1 MGFFDKIKKKN
12 EIEDFVPKNCSII
25 EMNNYMLTD
34 IKKENLNSCY
44 CLSISKLTEISPI
57 AAPTANTIKN
67 IVENGTSKTNK
78 LYRITN
84 LGKNDSLK
92 AMKDGKTFWGAIKK
106 SDNTSAM
113 AKLKEVNPSN
123 LMALDPTIMMMSFA
137 LAGIESELG
146 EIKEISKKILSFL
159 QNDKESEI
167 ESDLQI
173 LNRSINDFRFNLNDE
188 KYLLNNHKQVM
199 DIKRTANKN
208 MLFYKK
214 EIEDDIVK
222 NKILTTSNSMKSI
235 IDEIQKKFKYYRLSL
250 YIYSF
255 STLMEILLLGN
266 YGSEYLLNKKNELDS
281 LDKEYSKIFNDS
293 LEYIKKNAGKSLES
307 NVLLGLGSAGKAI
320 GDLVE
325 KVNIKN
331 VDTWLNEKGDNLR
344 KTGKNI
350 EDNYANKFERVKD
363 TYSNTFSN
371 QIEKINIIYNNTK
384 EIYFDKDKIYLDIK

>member
-12 EIEDFVPKNCSII
+12 EIEDFIPKDCSII

-44 CLSISKLTEISPI
+44 SLSISKLTEISPI

-67 IVENGTSKTNK
+67 IIENGTSKTNK

-188 KYLLNNHKQVM
+188 KYLLNNHKQIM

-281 LDKEYSKIFNDS
+281 LDEEYSKIFNDS

>member
-1 MGFFDKIKKKN
+1 MGFFDKIKNKN
-12 EIEDFVPKNCSII
+12 EIEDFIPKDCSII
-25 EMNNYMLTD
+25 EMNNYMLAD

-44 CLSISKLTEISPI
+44 SLSISKLTEISPI

-78 LYRITN
+78 LYCITN

-188 KYLLNNHKQVM
+188 KYLLNNHKQIM

-281 LDKEYSKIFNDS
+281 LDEEYSKIFNDS

>member
-12 EIEDFVPKNCSII
+12 EIEDFIPKDCSII
-25 EMNNYMLTD
+25 EMNNYILTD

-44 CLSISKLTEISPI
+44 SLSISKLTEISPI

-188 KYLLNNHKQVM
+188 KYLLNNHKQIM

-281 LDKEYSKIFNDS
+281 LDEEYSKIFNDS